1 MFLDTMIEIGI
12 WATARPRHEV
22 SLANDELTS
31 RIANIADTER
41 EQGMCDYLYA
51 YSIAPPSASCPYSP
65 PPPSFVCS
73 RSMGTP
79 SFDLYYLFL
88 LLINSYV
95 FDSRFT

>member
-31 RIANIADTER
+31 RIANIAETER
-41 EQGMCDYLYA
+41 EQGMCDYMHYV
-51 YSIAPPSASCPYSP
+51 PPPSASSASCPYSP

-79 SFDLYYLFL
+79 SFNFYYFFL
-88 LLINSYV
+88 LLEILIFSIHV
-95 FDSRFT
+95 